1 MSRACTGA
9 HGKQLQERPF
19 LYPQRKKKNQPE
31 ASAAR
36 SEKPVRVYFEP
47 YIATHSAAALP

>member
-1 MSRACTGA
+1 MSRACTSA

-19 LYPQRKKKNQPE
+19 LYPQRKKKQPE

-36 SEKPVRVYFEP
+36 SENPVRVYFEP